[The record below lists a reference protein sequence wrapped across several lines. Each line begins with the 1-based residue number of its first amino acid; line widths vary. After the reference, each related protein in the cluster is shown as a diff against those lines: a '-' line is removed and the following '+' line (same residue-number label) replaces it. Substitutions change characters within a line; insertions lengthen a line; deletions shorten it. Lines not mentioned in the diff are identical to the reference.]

1 MVVVNLPAELAG
13 TPENSDLAHYGGATV
28 VQENGVQEESDAKAE
43 NATDNSDKG
52 TSGNSTSIVSIG
64 GSSITTITSK
74 ASGSKRKV
82 EARGDERNDNKIG
95 TSSSE
100 DSPAQVPHVST
111 LPRPAFAVGTK
122 LLKFFSI
129 PYEGKVVKLP
139 TEEDDTYYRVEYEDG
154 DVEDYELHELNALA
168 KMYNAKNTGRKVAIG
183 MGTKVMKN
191 FDIPFE
197 GKVVKVL
204 LRGTPKY
211 RIKYLLDG
219 DTELLT
225 ASALKPLVEAFVNSV
240 KDSSDGNSASSIEML

>member
-168 KMYNAKNTGRKVAIG
+168 KMYNAKKHGEESCNRHGYKGDEEFRYPVRRKGRE
-183 MGTKVMKN
+183 GT
-191 FDIPFE
+191 I
-197 GKVVKVL
+197 
-204 LRGTPKY
+204 
-211 RIKYLLDG
+211 
-219 DTELLT
+219 
-225 ASALKPLVEAFVNSV
+225 AWNSEV
-240 KDSSDGNSASSIEML
+240 